1 MATEKTSAQNRP
13 LDVICLGRAAVDLY
27 GQQVGGRLED
37 MRSFAKYLG
46 GSSANLAAGLARM
59 GLRSAMLARVGD
71 EQMGRFVREAL
82 ASEGVD
88 VSHVTTDPDRLTA
101 LVILGIGA
109 GEDVPHIFYRERCAD
124 MGLVADD
131 IDPEFIGSARML
143 SITGTHLSTP
153 TTRAAVLKAMTS
165 ARERGTAVTL
175 DIDYRPVL
183 WGLVAAG
190 DGANRYQEC
199 AEASEVLADV
209 LPLCDMVVG
218 TEEEIRIAGG
228 QDNLLAAVQRVR
240 ELSEGWIVLKRG
252 ADGCVVFAPGPVRS
266 LDDGTLAPGNPV
278 EVFNTLGAGDAF
290 LSGFLGGWLT
300 GKNPAGCGAMGNACG
315 ALVVARHG
323 CTPAIPSRVE
333 LDAFMHRDPPPRVP
347 RLDPELIQLHRAT
360 TWHDDPRPLCVLA
373 FDHRSQFIELANET
387 GQPHTHIDR
396 FKSLVA
402 EAALEVVADL
412 PADVRGG
419 FIIDQRFG
427 ATAMGRLA
435 GTGAWT
441 ACPVETPGSRP
452 LAFEAGA
459 DMGQQLLG
467 LPPLNV
473 VKCLVFYH
481 PDDPLDLRLA
491 QEEKVQD
498 LYAEICAQDRRLVLE
513 VICPANQHPVDDST
527 LPRAM
532 RRFYN
537 LGVHPDWWK
546 VEPQSTTGWDAVARV
561 IDDCDP
567 HCKGIVLLGL
577 DAPEDQLREGFRAA
591 SGAPYMKGFAVGRSI
606 FGQPARAWFA
616 GELDDAGARADI
628 ARRYRR
634 MVELWRQAAGE
645 PRGAFS

>member
-1 MATEKTSAQNRP
+1 MLTEDNRA

-37 MRSFAKYLG
+37 MHSFAKYLG
-46 GSSANLAAGLARM
+46 GSSANLAAGAARM

-82 ASEGVD
+82 AAEGVD

-124 MGLVADD
+124 MGLVESD
-131 IDPEFIGSARML
+131 IDPDFIGSARML
-143 SITGTHLSTP
+143 SVTGTHLSTP
-153 TTRAAVLKAMTS
+153 TTRAAVIKAMTC
-165 ARERGTAVTL
+165 ARERGTQVTL

-190 DGANRYQEC
+190 DGASRYAEC
-199 AEASEVLADV
+199 AEATEGLVDI

-228 QDNLLAAVQRVR
+228 EDDLLAAVSRVR
-240 ELSEGWIVLKRG
+240 ELSDAWIVLKRG
-252 ADGCVVFAPGPVRS
+252 PDGCVIFSPGPITS
-266 LDDGTLAPGNPV
+266 LDDGIVAPGTPV

-300 GKNPAGCGAMGNACG
+300 GEPPETCGAMGNGCG

-323 CTPAIPSRVE
+323 CTPAIPSRLE
-333 LDAFMHRDPPPRVP
+333 LDAFLQREPTPRVP
-347 RLDPELIQLHRAT
+347 RLDPELIHLHRAT
-360 TWHDDPRPLCVLA
+360 TWSDDPRPLCVLA
-373 FDHRSQFIELANET
+373 FDHRSQFIDLANEA
-387 GQPHTHIDR
+387 GQPLERIGH
-396 FKSLVA
+396 FKTLVA
-402 EAALEVVADL
+402 EAGLQVAETL
-412 PADVRGG
+412 PEDVRGG
-419 FIIDQRFG
+419 FIVDQRFG
-427 ATAMGRLA
+427 GEAMDRLSAA
-435 GTGAWT
+435 GLWT

-452 LAFEAGA
+452 LAFEHGHS
-459 DMGQQLLG
+459 MGQQLLG
-467 LPPLNV
+467 LAPRNV
-473 VKCLVFYH
+473 IKCLVFYH
-481 PDDPLDLRLA
+481 PDDPLELRLA
-491 QEEKVQD
+491 QEDRVRA
-498 LYAEICAQDRRLVLE
+498 LYTEICAQDRKLVLE
-513 VICPANQHPVDDST
+513 VICPAGGAPVDADT

-537 LGVHPDWWK
+537 LGVFPDWWK
-546 VEPQSTTGWDAVARV
+546 VESQTAEGWAGVARV

-577 DAPEDQLREGFRAA
+577 DAPEDALRQGFGAA
-591 SGAPYMKGFAVGRSI
+591 AGVPYMKGFAVGRSI
-606 FGQPARAWFA
+606 FGAPARAWFA
-616 GELDDAGARADI
+616 GEMDDAAAREDV

-634 MVELWRQAAGE
+634 MVDIWRQAAG
-645 PRGAFS
+645 GAPLS

>member
-1 MATEKTSAQNRP
+1 MPEAQDRA

-46 GSSANLAAGLARM
+46 GSSANLAAGAARM

-82 ASEGVD
+82 ATEGVD

-124 MGLVADD
+124 MGLVEDD
-131 IDPEFIGSARML
+131 IDPDFIGSSRML
-143 SITGTHLSTP
+143 SVTGTHLSTA
-153 TTRAAVLKAMTS
+153 TTRAAVVKAMTC
-165 ARERGTAVTL
+165 ARERGTQVTL

-183 WGLVAAG
+183 WGLVSAG
-190 DGANRYQEC
+190 DGASRYAEC
-199 AEASEVLADV
+199 AEASAVLADI
-209 LPLCDMVVG
+209 LPLCDLVVG
-218 TEEEIRIAGG
+218 TEEEIRIAAGG
-228 QDNLLAAVQRVR
+228 EDDLLASVQRVR
-240 ELSEGWIVLKRG
+240 ALSDGWIVLKRG
-252 ADGCVVFAPGPVRS
+252 PDGCVVFAPGDIGS
-266 LDDGTLAPGNPV
+266 LDDGIVAQGTPV

-300 GKNPAGCGAMGNACG
+300 GESPATCGAMGNASG

-333 LDAFMHRDPPPRVP
+333 LDAFLRRDPPPRVP
-347 RLDPELIQLHRAT
+347 RLDPELIRLHRST
-360 TWHDDPRPLCVLA
+360 TWKDDPKPLCVMA
-373 FDHRSQFIELANET
+373 FDHRSQFIDMANEA
-387 GQPHTHIDR
+387 GQPHARIDR
-396 FKSLVA
+396 FKTLIA
-402 EAALEVVADL
+402 EAALDVAAGL
-412 PADVRGG
+412 PDDVRGG
-419 FIIDQRFG
+419 FIVDQRFG
-427 ATAMGRLA
+427 GEAMDRLSAA
-435 GTGAWT
+435 GLWT

-452 LAFEAGA
+452 LAFEHGHG
-459 DMGQQLLG
+459 MGQQLLG

-473 VKCLVFYH
+473 IKCLVFYH
-481 PDDPLDLRLA
+481 PDDPLELRLA
-491 QEEKVQD
+491 QEERVQA
-498 LYAEICAQDRRLVLE
+498 LYSEICAQDRKLVLE
-513 VICPANQHPVDDST
+513 VICPSTGAPVDDDT

-537 LGVHPDWWK
+537 LGVFPDWWK
-546 VEPQSTTGWDAVARV
+546 VESQSAAGWRAVASV

-577 DAPEDQLREGFRAA
+577 DASEDALREGFASAA
-591 SGAPYMKGFAVGRSI
+591 GVPYMKGFAVGRSI
-606 FGQPARAWFA
+606 FGAPARAWFA
-616 GELDDAGARADI
+616 GEMDDAAARADV

-634 MVELWRQAAGE
+634 MVDIWRQAAMG
-645 PRGAFS
+645 GAVS

>member
-1 MATEKTSAQNRP
+1 MPEAGTRS

-46 GSSANLAAGLARM
+46 GSSANLAAGLSRM
-59 GLRSAMLARVGD
+59 GLRSAMLARVGN

-82 ASEGVD
+82 AGEGVD

-109 GEDVPHIFYRERCAD
+109 GEDIPHIFYRERCAD
-124 MGLVADD
+124 MGLVEDD

-143 SITGTHLSTP
+143 SVTGTHLSTP
-153 TTRAAVLKAMTS
+153 STRAAVVRAMNC
-165 ARERGTAVTL
+165 ARERGTHVTL

-190 DGANRYQEC
+190 DGASRYEQC
-199 AEASEVLADV
+199 AEASAVLADV

-228 QDNLLAAVQRVR
+228 GEDDLLAALRRVR
-240 ELSEGWIVLKRG
+240 ELSDGWIVLKRG
-252 ADGCVVFAPGPVRS
+252 ADGCVVFPPGPIDA
-266 LDDGTLAPGNPV
+266 LDDGTLAPGKPV

-300 GKNPAGCGAMGNACG
+300 GREPAECGAMGNACG

-323 CTPAIPSRVE
+323 CTPAIPSRIE
-333 LDAFMHRDPPPRVP
+333 LDAFLQRDPTPRVP
-347 RLDPELIQLHRAT
+347 RLDPELIRLHRST
-360 TWHDDPRPLCVLA
+360 TWQDDPRPLCVLA
-373 FDHRSQFIELANET
+373 FDHRSQFIDLANET
-387 GQPHTHIDR
+387 GQPHGRIAT
-396 FKSLVA
+396 FKTLVA
-402 EAALEVVADL
+402 EAALSVASEL
-412 PADVRGG
+412 PGDVRGG
-419 FIIDQRFG
+419 FIVDQRFG
-427 ATAMGRLA
+427 GEAMDRLSA
-435 GTGAWT
+435 SGLWT

-459 DMGQQLLG
+459 GLGQQLLG

-473 VKCLVFYH
+473 IKCLVFYH
-481 PDDPLDLRLA
+481 PDDPLELRLA
-491 QEEKVQD
+491 QEERVRA
-498 LYAEICAQDRRLVLE
+498 LYTEICAQDRRLVLE
-513 VICPANQHPVDDST
+513 VICPSAHHAVDDTT

-537 LGVHPDWWK
+537 LGVFPDWWK
-546 VEPQSTTGWDAVARV
+546 LESQSQAGWGAVSAV

-577 DAPEDQLREGFRAA
+577 DAAEDVLREGFRAA
-591 SGAPYMKGFAVGRSI
+591 AGVPYMKGFAVGRSI
-606 FGQPARAWFA
+606 FGEPARAWFT
-616 GELDDAGARADI
+616 GKLDDASARAAI
-628 ARRYRR
+628 AERYRR
-634 MVELWRQAAGE
+634 IVSLWRNACLE
-645 PRGAFS
+645 TT